1 MVRPA
6 LFLDR
11 DGVINEYRPYVH
23 RIEDFA
29 FVDGIFDLVAAAGR
43 AGRATVV
50 VTNQA
55 GIGRGLYTEEDFQR
69 LTDWM
74 IARFADR
81 GCHIDRVLFCPTHPE
96 HGIGRYRVD
105 SDFRKPG
112 PGMVLQA
119 ARELS
124 LDLPRSVLVGDKLSD
139 IAAGWAAGVGT
150 NVLYRDPA
158 ADDSAGADDVR
169 LEVGWYRTV
178 ADLREVIPLLEPE
191 GRRGAEPRPHGQPP

>member
-23 RIEDFA
+23 RIEDFD

-55 GIGRGLYTEEDFQR
+55 GIGRGLYTEDDFHR

-74 IARFADR
+74 IERFADR
-81 GCHIDRVLFCPTHPE
+81 GCRVDRVLFCPTHPE
-96 HGIGRYRVD
+96 HGIGPYRAE

-124 LDLPRSVLVGDKLSD
+124 LDLPRSILVGDKLSD
-139 IAAGWAAGVGT
+139 IAAGRAAGVGT
-150 NVLYRDPA
+150 NVLYRAPS
-158 ADDSAGADDVR
+158 ADESVGADDVR
-169 LEVGWYRTV
+169 RDVGRYLTV
-178 ADLREVIPLLEPE
+178 ADLRDVIPLLGPD
-191 GRRGAEPRPHGQPP
+191 GGSGAAPRPH